1 MSEIN
6 MRTLHNEHNKWL
18 ENCKCK
24 KKFNITSKKKKL
36 QHFISCWIERPSAT
50 KLKANISQ
58 HELKDEN

>member
-1 MSEIN
+1 MVKN
-6 MRTLHNEHNKWL
+6 W
-18 ENCKCK
+18 KCK
-24 KKFNITSKKKKL
+24 KKFNMTSKKKKL